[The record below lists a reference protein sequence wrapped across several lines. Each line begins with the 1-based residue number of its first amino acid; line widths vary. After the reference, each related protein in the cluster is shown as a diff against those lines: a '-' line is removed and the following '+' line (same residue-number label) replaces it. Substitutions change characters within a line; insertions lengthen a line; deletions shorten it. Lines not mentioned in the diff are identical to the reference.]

1 MTIGKQ
7 LSDGNPDGTALGQ
20 GASDKISVYGVD
32 PVVQQ
37 TAPAAV
43 SASSVVQVSAGGFG
57 FETSTQGNALIEAVN
72 SMRTALV
79 NFGIV
84 VSA

>member
-7 LSDGNPDGTALGQ
+7 LSDGNPDGTGLGQ
-20 GASDKISVYGVD
+20 SSTDKISVYGVD
-32 PVVQQ
+32 PVVQA
-37 TAPAAV
+37 TAPTAV

-57 FETSTQGNALIEAVN
+57 FETSTQGNALVTAVN

-79 NFGIV
+79 NFGIMT
-84 VSA
+84 SA